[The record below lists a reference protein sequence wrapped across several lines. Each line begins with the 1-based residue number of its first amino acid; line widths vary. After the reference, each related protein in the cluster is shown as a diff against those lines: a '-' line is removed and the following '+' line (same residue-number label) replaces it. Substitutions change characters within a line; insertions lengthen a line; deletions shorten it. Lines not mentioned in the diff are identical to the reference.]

1 MFEWQGKPSSS
12 AVKRVITGPP
22 QMMLQMAL
30 HVGVTAIAVMTTPL
44 ATMTLMIVLMEMEM
58 WTTILSWHYGVKFY
72 MAGQILNEP

>member
-1 MFEWQGKPSSS
+1 MARETILISSEES
-12 AVKRVITGPP
+12 DHRTTSDDASDVVH
-22 QMMLQMAL
+22 M
-30 HVGVTAIAVMTTPL
+30 GVTAIAVMTTPL